1 LIPSPF
7 VPPNFSTSKSLSVC
21 RLIFIY
27 SSSFNLFSKT
37 PSFPFIFPRNKQTN
51 TLNYHLGFYFFFPL
65 LDPQKMASFQEHG
78 MDPDDEGGTSDLST
92 SAGDQE
98 DNRNSSSISSNGC
111 LKIST
116 IDETEAFQVM
126 PLKEEP
132 FDSDPSSDPD
142 QRTNPM
148 GVVPLAMQMQTPM
161 PISMPLP
168 VTTTATTRRA
178 STKDRHTKVEGRGR
192 RIRIPATCAAR
203 IFQLTRELG
212 HKSDGE
218 TVRWLLEHA
227 EEAIIEATGTGTV
240 PAIAVSVGGTLKIPT
255 TTSNNSNSLTETPKK
270 RKRPSNSEFCDIS
283 EAAPVSTSQT
293 SGLAPVKP
301 SAPLAAAA
309 TPQGM
314 VPVFAVGNT
323 GMMVPANAF
332 WMIPQAAATVAPA
345 NQQIWALSPSLTPV
359 FNVAAA
365 RPISSFVA
373 STNSGNETG
382 VNIAAAAASVVNI
395 PSEVEFRSPS
405 PVVASTSVG
414 AKVAKKSTMAP
425 SVSSNSGS
433 GKGGKA
439 QMLRDFSL
447 EIYDKQELQ
456 LMGRPGNNQP
466 R

>member
-1 LIPSPF
+1 
-7 VPPNFSTSKSLSVC
+7 
-21 RLIFIY
+21 
-27 SSSFNLFSKT
+27 
-37 PSFPFIFPRNKQTN
+37 
-51 TLNYHLGFYFFFPL
+51 
-65 LDPQKMASFQEHG
+65 MASFQDHERG
-78 MDPDDEGGTSDLST
+78 PDDEGGTSDLST
-92 SAGDQE
+92 SAGDPE
-98 DNRNSSSISSNGC
+98 DNRNSGSFSSNGC

-116 IDETEAFQVM
+116 IDETEAFQVL

-132 FDSDPSSDPD
+132 IDSDPSSDPD

-148 GVVPLAMQMQTPM
+148 GVVPLAMQRQTPM
-161 PISMPLP
+161 SISMPVP
-168 VTTTATTRRA
+168 VTTTATIRRP

-227 EEAIIEATGTGTV
+227 EQAIIEATGTGTV

-255 TTSNNSNSLTETPKK
+255 TTSSNSNSLTETPKK
-270 RKRPSNSEFCDIS
+270 RKRPSSSEFCDIS
-283 EAAPVSTSQT
+283 EAAAVSISQT
-293 SGLAPVKP
+293 SGLAPVTP
-301 SAPLAAAA
+301 TAPIAAAA
-309 TPQGM
+309 TPQGL
-314 VPVFAVGNT
+314 VPVYAVGNT

-332 WMIPQAAATVAPA
+332 WMIPQAATTASPA
-345 NQQIWALSPSLTPV
+345 NQQIWALSPSLNPV

-373 STNSGNETG
+373 SANT
-382 VNIAAAAASVVNI
+382 AAASVVNI
-395 PSEVEFRSPS
+395 PSEVEFRAPS

-425 SVSSNSGS
+425 SLSSNSGG

>member
-1 LIPSPF
+1 
-7 VPPNFSTSKSLSVC
+7 
-21 RLIFIY
+21 
-27 SSSFNLFSKT
+27 
-37 PSFPFIFPRNKQTN
+37 
-51 TLNYHLGFYFFFPL
+51 
-65 LDPQKMASFQEHG
+65 MASFQDHERG
-78 MDPDDEGGTSDLST
+78 PDDEGGTSDLST
-92 SAGDQE
+92 SAGDPE
-98 DNRNSSSISSNGC
+98 DNRNSGSFSSNGC

-116 IDETEAFQVM
+116 IDETEAFQVL

-132 FDSDPSSDPD
+132 IDSDPSSDPD

-148 GVVPLAMQMQTPM
+148 GVVPLAMQRQTPM
-161 PISMPLP
+161 SISMPVP
-168 VTTTATTRRA
+168 VTTTATIRRP

-227 EEAIIEATGTGTV
+227 EQAIIEATGTGTV

-270 RKRPSNSEFCDIS
+270 RKRPSSSEFCDIS
-283 EAAPVSTSQT
+283 EAAAVSISQT
-293 SGLAPVKP
+293 SGLAPVTP
-301 SAPLAAAA
+301 TAPIAAAA
-309 TPQGM
+309 TPQGL
-314 VPVFAVGNT
+314 VPVYAVGNT

-332 WMIPQAAATVAPA
+332 WMIPQAATTASPA
-345 NQQIWALSPSLTPV
+345 NQQIWALSPSLNPV
-359 FNVAAA
+359 FNVASA

-373 STNSGNETG
+373 SANSENETG
-382 VNIAAAAASVVNI
+382 VHTAAAASVVNI
-395 PSEVEFRSPS
+395 PSEVEFRAPS

-425 SVSSNSGS
+425 SLSSNSGG